1 MGIMDIMN
9 INYKEIFNG
18 VMKAPE
24 AQSMMAD
31 FLNHCL
37 LHCDETRQCIMD
49 VLSKDDNFNSI
60 VEKSIEKVIK
70 KNKMKSEFFD

>member
-18 VMKAPE
+18 VMKSPE